1 MAGQGGGRLKAC
13 AWTKGQLKH
22 VEHGI
27 APPMKAAITIPLG
40 DPHAGLAVYVA
51 QSAFAERRAPEAEL
65 MRPARITA
73 GALAEA

>member
-1 MAGQGGGRLKAC
+1 MRVD
-13 AWTKGQLKH
+13 KGHLKH

-40 DPHAGLAVYVA
+40 DPFAGLAVYVA
-51 QSAFAERRAPEAEL
+51 QSAFVEGPAPDAER
-65 MRPARITA
+65 MRLARIIA